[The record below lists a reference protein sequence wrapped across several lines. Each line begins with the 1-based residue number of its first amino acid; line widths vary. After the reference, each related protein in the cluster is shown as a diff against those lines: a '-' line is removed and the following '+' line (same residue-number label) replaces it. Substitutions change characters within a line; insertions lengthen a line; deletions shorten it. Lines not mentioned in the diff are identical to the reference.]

1 MDSLDRFMAFDDDD
15 KRVVDNSVLGE
26 QARLARAI
34 FKINPASAKSAQDLM
49 PPGFRLNERKEIEIV
64 GTGRTIASKDS
75 GGSSKVDCT
84 DTPREE
90 ETRRILSSLSR
101 VERNPFD
108 L

>member
-1 MDSLDRFMAFDDDD
+1 MSSLNRFLAFDEDDRMLV
-15 KRVVDNSVLGE
+15 KNSLLWE
-26 QARLARAI
+26 EARMLANIA
-34 FKINPASAKSAQDLM
+34 KIDPSSAKSAQDLM